1 MRSSS
6 PWHAF
11 RWRQWW
17 LSVFVGLAVT
27 GLVVGCGGAPIRNA
41 LPDTLSGQAA
51 ASGMTGVR
59 FWGDQTPP
67 NLKAIVKEKI
77 AQMRA
82 ARPHLFKAGKRPLLS
97 FLTVSGGGS
106 DGAFGAGL
114 LTGWSA
120 SGTRPEFEIVTG
132 VSTGALIAPFAFL
145 GPKYDPVLKEM
156 YTTYST
162 DAFLRKRPVQGLLG
176 GTALASNK
184 PLAGLI
190 AKYADQNLLAEV
202 AAAHKTG
209 RRLLIGT
216 TNLDA
221 QRPVI
226 WDMGKIASSGNPEA
240 IHLFRNVL
248 LASAAIPGVF
258 PPVFINV
265 QADGKTYDEMH
276 VDGGTTNQVFLLPG
290 QLRVGSVDN
299 RTGFRPQRRE
309 YIIRNGRVGPEHKV
323 VTAGT
328 LSIASRS
335 VSTMIKY
342 QGIGD
347 LYKMYEFSR
356 RNGIQYRLAYIPV
369 DFKDTSTEPFDTVY
383 MTKLFNVGYR
393 QAKQGYRWKKTPPGS
408 GTPRARR

>member
-1 MRSSS
+1 MRLSI
-6 PWHAF
+6 PRQVVF
-11 RWRQWW
+11 LWRLW
-17 LSVFVGLAVT
+17 LSAVLGLSVA
-27 GLVVGCGGAPIRNA
+27 GLLVACAGSAARNPV
-41 LPDTLSGQAA
+41 PDTLTSQAA
-51 ASGMTGVR
+51 AIGMSGVR
-59 FWGDQTPP
+59 FWGDQSPP
-67 NLKAIVKEKI
+67 NLNAIIKEKF

-82 ARPHLFKAGKRPLLS
+82 SRPQLLKSGKRAQVH

-114 LTGWSA
+114 LVGWSD

-145 GPKYDPVLKEM
+145 GKQYDPVLKEI
-156 YTTYST
+156 YTTYTTS
-162 DAFLRKRPVQGLLG
+162 DFARKHPVRGLLG
-176 GTALASNK
+176 GTSLASNK
-184 PLAGLI
+184 GLAGLI
-190 AKYADQNLLAEV
+190 AKYVDQKFMADI
-202 AAAHKTG
+202 AAAHQTG

-221 QRPVI
+221 QRPVS

-240 IHLFRNVL
+240 LHLFRNVL

-258 PPVFINV
+258 PPVFIKV

-276 VDGGTTNQVFLLPG
+276 VDGGTTNQVFLLPN
-290 QLRVGSVDN
+290 QLMVAKDVERKT
-299 RTGFRPQRRE
+299 RFRPRRRV
-309 YIIRNGRVGPEHKV
+309 YVIRNGRVGPEHKV
-323 VTAGT
+323 VQART

-347 LYKMYEFSR
+347 LYKMYAFSR
-356 RNGIQYRLAYIPV
+356 RNGIQYRLAVIPI

-383 MTKLFNVGYR
+383 MTKLYNLGYR
-393 QAKQGYRWKKTPPGS
+393 LGKQGYRWQKKPPGS
-408 GTPRARR
+408 GAP

>member
-1 MRSSS
+1 M
-6 PWHAF
+6 F
-11 RWRQWW
+11 WRRRLW
-17 LSVFVGLAVT
+17 LRVFTILAVA
-27 GLVVGCGGAPIRNA
+27 GLVAACVGAPVRNA
-41 LPDTLSGQAA
+41 LPDTLSSQAA
-51 ASGMTGVR
+51 AIGMTDVR
-59 FWGDQTPP
+59 FWGDETPP
-67 NLKAIVKEKI
+67 NLNAIIKEKF

-82 ARPHLFKAGKRPLLS
+82 TRPHLFRAGKRPLVS

-114 LTGWSA
+114 LVGWSDA
-120 SGTRPEFEIVTG
+120 GTRPEFEVVTG
-132 VSTGALIAPFAFL
+132 ISTGALIAPFAFL
-145 GPKYDPVLKEM
+145 GKQHDPTLKEM

-162 DAFLRKRPVQGLLG
+162 DAFLKKRPIQGLLG
-176 GTALASNK
+176 GTALASNR

-190 AKYADQNLLAEV
+190 AKYTDQKFMAEI

-276 VDGGTTNQVFLLPG
+276 VDGGTTNQVFLLPN
-290 QLRVGSVDN
+290 QLRVSSVDR
-299 RTGFRPQRRE
+299 RTGFHPHRRE

-323 VTAGT
+323 VKAST

-335 VSTMIKY
+335 LSTLTKY

-347 LYKMYEFSR
+347 LYKMYTFAR
-356 RNGIQYRLAYIPV
+356 RNGMQYRLAYIPA

-383 MTKLFNVGYR
+383 MTELFNLGYKLAR
-393 QAKQGYRWKKTPPGS
+393 QGYRWRKTPPGS

>member
-6 PWHAF
+6 TL
-11 RWRQWW
+11 QV
-17 LSVFVGLAVT
+17 VFVRRLWLKAIISLAIAGLAVACAGPAARNPVT
-27 GLVVGCGGAPIRNA
+27 YKLSNQAVVI
-41 LPDTLSGQAA
+41 
-51 ASGMTGVR
+51 GMANVR

-67 NLKAIVKEKI
+67 NLNAIIKEKF

-82 ARPHLFKAGKRPLLS
+82 SRPHLFKAGKKAQIR

-114 LTGWSA
+114 LVGWSDA
-120 SGTRPEFEIVTG
+120 GTRPEFEIVTG

-145 GPKYDPVLKEM
+145 GKQYDPVLKEM
-156 YTTYST
+156 YTTYTTS
-162 DAFLRKRPVQGLLG
+162 DFARKHPVRGLLG
-176 GTALASNK
+176 GMSLASNK

-190 AKYADQNLLAEV
+190 AKYVDQAFMADIV
-202 AAAHKTG
+202 AAHQTG

-226 WDMGKIASSGNPEA
+226 WDMGKIASSGDPGA

-258 PPVFINV
+258 PPVFIKV

-276 VDGGTTNQVFLLPG
+276 VDGGTTNQVFLLPN
-290 QLRVGSVDN
+290 QLRVGSVD
-299 RTGFRPQRRE
+299 RKTGFRPQRRE
-309 YIIRNGRVGPEHKV
+309 YIIRNGRLDPEHKAV
-323 VTAGT
+323 KAST
-328 LSIASRS
+328 LSIATRS
-335 VSTMIKY
+335 LSTLTKY

-347 LYKMYEFSR
+347 LYKMYSFSR
-356 RNGIQYRLAYIPV
+356 RNGIQYRLAYIPA
-369 DFKDTSTEPFDTVY
+369 DFKDTSKEPFDTVY
-383 MTKLFNVGYR
+383 MKKLYNLGY
-393 QAKQGYRWKKTPPGS
+393 KLGKHGYRWQKKPPRS
-408 GTPRARR
+408 G

>member
-1 MRSSS
+1 MRLSI
-6 PWHAF
+6 A
-11 RWRQWW
+11 RQV
-17 LSVFVGLAVT
+17 LSEPRIWF
-27 GLVVGCGGAPIRNA
+27 NA
-41 LPDTLSGQAA
+41 LISLAIAGLLVACAGSAVRNPVPDTLLNQATA
-51 ASGMTGVR
+51 TGMNGVR
-59 FWGDQTPP
+59 FWGDETPS
-67 NLKAIVKEKI
+67 NINAIIKEKF
-77 AQMRA
+77 AQMKA
-82 ARPHLFKAGKRPLLS
+82 SRPQLLKAGKKAQVH

-114 LTGWSA
+114 LVGWSA
-120 SGTRPEFEIVTG
+120 SGTRPEFELVTG
-132 VSTGALIAPFAFL
+132 VSTGALIAPFAYL
-145 GPKYDPVLKEM
+145 GKQYDPILKEM

-162 DAFLRKRPVQGLLG
+162 DAFLRKRPVKGLLG
-176 GTALASNK
+176 GSALASNK

-190 AKYADQNLLAEV
+190 AKYVDQKFMAEI
-202 AAAHKTG
+202 AAAHMTG

-221 QRPVI
+221 QRPVT

-276 VDGGTTNQVFLLPG
+276 VDGGTTNQVFLLPN
-290 QLRVGSVDN
+290 QLMVANDVERKT
-299 RTGFRPQRRE
+299 RFRPRRRV
-309 YIIRNGRVGPEHKV
+309 YVIRNGRVGPEHKV
-323 VTAGT
+323 VRART

-347 LYKMYEFSR
+347 LYKMYAFSK
-356 RNGIQYRLAYIPV
+356 RNGIQYRLATIPT
-369 DFKDTSTEPFDTVY
+369 DFKNTSTETFDTVY
-383 MTKLFNVGYR
+383 MTKLYNLGYKLG
-393 QAKQGYRWKKTPPGS
+393 KQGYRWQKKPPGS
-408 GTPRARR
+408 GGR